1 MTQARILS
9 GMRPSGAMHLGHY
22 HGALKNW
29 VRLQHEYECYYFAA
43 DWHVL
48 TTHYQTPEVI
58 EGTVWDMMIDW
69 MAAGV
74 DPERSVLFIQS
85 KLPQHA
91 ELHLLL
97 SMFTPLSWLQRIPTY
112 KDQMQQH
119 GEAGRDIATYGFLGY
134 PLMQAAD
141 ILMYRAQFVPVGEDQ
156 VSHVEF
162 TREVARRFNHLFG
175 RDAGFEAKAQRL
187 VAQLGTQ
194 AKALEAARNRYLEQ
208 GDSQALATA
217 RELIAQASLDA
228 PDRER
233 LLGYVQGSG
242 KQILVECAAK
252 LTETARLVGLDGKQ
266 KMSKSLN
273 NTIMLREAPDS
284 VDKKIRGMP
293 TDPARVRRSD
303 PGDPEKCPVWTL
315 HKIYSD
321 AERQGWVV
329 AGCTSAGIG
338 CLECKR
344 PVIDAINAQ
353 LAPIRE
359 RAETFA
365 KDPAQVHAIIR
376 RGCEKAADTANT
388 TMNDV
393 RAAMGLAYQ

>member
-1 MTQARILS
+1 
-9 GMRPSGAMHLGHY
+9 
-22 HGALKNW
+22 
-29 VRLQHEYECYYFAA
+29 VRLQDDFECYYFAA

-58 EGTVWDMMIDW
+58 ESTVWEMMIDW

-74 DPERSVLFIQS
+74 NPDKSVLFIQS

-162 TREVARRFNHLFG
+162 TREVARRFNYLFG
-175 RDAGFEAKAQRL
+175 RDAGFEAKAAQALKKTGQAQRI
-187 VAQLGTQ
+187 A
-194 AKALEAARNRYLEQ
+194 ALRGNYLEQ
-208 GDSQALATA
+208 GDAAALDEA
-217 RELIAQASLDA
+217 RALVKSALVSEDE
-228 PDRER
+228 RER
-233 LLGYVQGSG
+233 LYGYLQGGG
-242 KQILVECAAK
+242 KQILVECEAK
-252 LTETARLVGLDGKQ
+252 LTATPRLVGLDGKQ

-273 NTIMLREAPDS
+273 NTIMLREPPES
-284 VDKKIRGMP
+284 IDKKIRGMP
-293 TDPARVRRSD
+293 TDPARVRRTD
-303 PGDPEKCPVWTL
+303 AGDPDKCPVWTL

-321 AERQGWVV
+321 DVRREWVV
-329 AGCTSAGIG
+329 NGCKTAGIG
-338 CLECKR
+338 CIECKR
-344 PVIDAINAQ
+344 PVIEAMTAE

-359 RAETFA
+359 RAEALT
-365 KDPAQVHAIIR
+365 KDPAQVHALIR
-376 RGCEKAADTANT
+376 RGCEKAADTASD
-388 TMNDV
+388 TMATV
-393 RAAMGLAYQ
+393 RRAMGLAYE